1 MSDLEKQKKLTDGK
15 GWKLI
20 KDVQPSDKFKKKIKK
35 IAEPF
40 VEESVAI
47 KSITEKKDK

>member
-1 MSDLEKQKKLTDGK
+1 MSDLKTQEKLTDGK

-20 KDVQPSDKFKKKIKK
+20 KDLQPSDKFKKKIKK

-40 VEESVAI
+40 IKESVAI
-47 KSITEKKDK
+47 TSLTEKKDK